1 MILELD
7 QVTAMVGAQTHL
19 YPTSLRLAP
28 GAINVLLGPTQA
40 RADELAS
47 LSGFVCMIAN
57 FVKSG
62 YLLAGGVIVIVIG
75 AIAIAQ
81 SESTIVKFVSTIGI
95 GIGIAAAC
103 IPLLQKFGISAT
115 YCTFV

>member
-1 MILELD
+1 MIQAVKRLLKRATTWRD
-7 QVTAMVGAQTHL
+7 TVAHAVAITTLLYGAE
-19 YPTSLRLAP
+19 
-28 GAINVLLGPTQA
+28 A

-47 LSGFVCMIAN
+47 LSNFVCMIAN

>member
-1 MILELD
+1 MNQAVKRLLKRETTWRGHMAH
-7 QVTAMVGAQTHL
+7 VVAATALLYGAE
-19 YPTSLRLAP
+19 
-28 GAINVLLGPTQA
+28 A
-40 RADELAS
+40 RADELAG
-47 LSGFVCMIAN
+47 LSNFVCMIAN
-57 FVKSG
+57 FVKGG
-62 YLLAGGVIVIVIG
+62 YLLAGGVIVIIIG

-103 IPLLQKFGISAT
+103 IPLLQKLGISAT

>member
-1 MILELD
+1 MIQAVKRLLNRAAKWRGRMAH
-7 QVTAMVGAQTHL
+7 VIAMSALLYGAEAH
-19 YPTSLRLAP
+19 
-28 GAINVLLGPTQA
+28 
-40 RADELAS
+40 ADEMAG
-47 LSGFVCMIAN
+47 LSNFVCMIAN

-103 IPLLQKFGISAT
+103 IPLLQKLGISAT